1 MGGFLPVTLFYFEMQ
16 HRKCVCWSLLTS
28 QLKAAAGNWS
38 VCTFS
43 SVEVTSVDTR
53 HHRLWLLPPLLL
65 LLLFSLLMELKNH
78 SEPVHRMK
86 KSQVEFKWI
95 LAWSPVIVWVSPVG
109 TSEVSFYLRSK
120 KDESLAL
127 CHLVFLCVCAHGES
141 CFYNIYIKLN
151 TRGVLFK
158 TQIIMYSHFK
168 EGNKVI
174 VTYGTSCLFMF
185 IYLESV
191 VFFRPVFVMKQQKI
205 ISHYLFKH

>member
-16 HRKCVCWSLLTS
+16 HRKCVCWLLLTS

-53 HHRLWLLPPLLL
+53 HHQLWLLPP

-141 CFYNIYIKLN
+141 CFYSIYIKLN
-151 TRGVLFK
+151 TSGVLIT

-174 VTYGTSCLFMF
+174 VTYGTSCLFYVH
-185 IYLESV
+185 ISGICC
-191 VFFRPVFVMKQQKI
+191 FF
-205 ISHYLFKH
+205 